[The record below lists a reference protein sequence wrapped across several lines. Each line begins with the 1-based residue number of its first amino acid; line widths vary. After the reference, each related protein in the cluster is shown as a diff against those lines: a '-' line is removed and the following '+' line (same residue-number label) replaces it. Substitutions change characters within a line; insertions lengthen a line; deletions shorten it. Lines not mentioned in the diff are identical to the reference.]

1 MSESWKN
8 RIVGHAD
15 VDPRELLANPFN
27 FRVHTEK
34 QGLWTTASL
43 SELGWIDEVKVN
55 RNTGHMVDGHFRVEL
70 AIRENQPTVP
80 VTYLDLSEQ
89 EEKRALAIF
98 DRITAMAAEDPDL
111 LAKLLEGIDVGA
123 DEALA
128 EMLGELKA
136 AVELPEVEFKE
147 FDESV
152 EADVEFIECPQC
164 GHRWPK

>member
-1 MSESWKN
+1 MSEIWKN
-8 RIVGHAD
+8 RIVGHAE
-15 VDPRELLANPFN
+15 VDPHELLANPFN
-27 FRVHTEK
+27 FRIHTEK

-43 SELGWIDEVKVN
+43 NELGWIDEVKVN
-55 RNTGHMVDGHFRVEL
+55 KNTGHMVDGHFRVEL
-70 AIRENQPTVP
+70 AIREGQPTVP

-98 DRITAMAAEDPDL
+98 DRITSMAAEDPDL
-111 LAKLLEGIDVGA
+111 LAKLLADIEVGA

-136 AVELPEVEFKE
+136 AVEIPEVEFKE
-147 FDESV
+147 FDETV
-152 EADVEFIECPQC
+152 EADIEFIECPQC